1 MEGAEQ
7 EVKILNNGLAMP
19 LLGIGTFNGFRDD
32 KPITIS
38 QAVCQAIKIGY
49 RHIDCAYA
57 YNNETEIGAAIKE
70 AEKKYKLKRSQL
82 FITSKLWNEFH
93 KSEDVEP
100 ALKQSL
106 VNLGLDYLD
115 LYLMHWPFAFERKHQ
130 TEIHPVDFSQ
140 KVSSTSEAKGFFFLL
155 KVTKLQFV
163 YDIET
168 HFTQTWQAME
178 TMVEKGLVKAIGVS
192 NFNEDQLQMLIN
204 NCKVSRVV
212 LKRRLIYFTDH
223 GWK

>member
-1 MEGAEQ
+1 
-7 EVKILNNGLAMP
+7 MP

-70 AEKKYKLKRSQL
+70 AEKKYKLERSQL

-106 VNLGLDYLD
+106 LNLGLDYLD

-140 KVSSTSEAKGFFFLL
+140 KVSSTSEAKGFFFFFL

-192 NFNEDQLQMLIN
+192 NFNEDQLQILIN
-204 NCKVSRVV
+204 NCKVSGVV
-212 LKRRLIYFTDH
+212 
-223 GWK
+223 

>member
-1 MEGAEQ
+1 MEKQAEQ

-70 AEKKYKLKRSQL
+70 AEKKYKLERSQL

-106 VNLGLDYLD
+106 LNLGLDYLD

-140 KVSSTSEAKGFFFLL
+140 KVSSTSEAKGFFFFFFL

-192 NFNEDQLQMLIN
+192 NFNEDQLQILIN
-204 NCKVSRVV
+204 NCKVSGVV
-212 LKRRLIYFTDH
+212 
-223 GWK
+223 

>member
-140 KVSSTSEAKGFFFLL
+140 KVSTSQSFIISLFSDL
-155 KVTKLQFV
+155 KVDLNCSLCTTSRPILRKHGKL
-163 YDIET
+163 
-168 HFTQTWQAME
+168 
-178 TMVEKGLVKAIGVS
+178 
-192 NFNEDQLQMLIN
+192 
-204 NCKVSRVV
+204 
-212 LKRRLIYFTDH
+212 
-223 GWK
+223 WKEW

>member
-1 MEGAEQ
+1 MEKQAEQ

-70 AEKKYKLKRSQL
+70 AEKKYKLERSQL

-106 VNLGLDYLD
+106 LNLGLDYLD

-140 KVSSTSEAKGFFFLL
+140 KVSSTSEAKGFFFLS
-155 KVTKLQFV
+155 KS
-163 YDIET
+163 Y
-168 HFTQTWQAME
+168 
-178 TMVEKGLVKAIGVS
+178 
-192 NFNEDQLQMLIN
+192 
-204 NCKVSRVV
+204 
-212 LKRRLIYFTDH
+212 
-223 GWK
+223 

>member
-1 MEGAEQ
+1 MEKQAEQ

-70 AEKKYKLKRSQL
+70 AEKKYKLERSQL

-106 VNLGLDYLD
+106 LNLGLDYLD

-140 KVSSTSEAKGFFFLL
+140 KVSTSHDFIISLFL
-155 KVTKLQFV
+155 
-163 YDIET
+163 I
-168 HFTQTWQAME
+168 
-178 TMVEKGLVKAIGVS
+178 
-192 NFNEDQLQMLIN
+192 
-204 NCKVSRVV
+204 
-212 LKRRLIYFTDH
+212 
-223 GWK
+223 